1 MLGVLAV
8 LALLASPSGTV
19 EPRPL
24 NAKDEALLR
33 KLEARIDAIDR
44 GFDGALGLA
53 IRDVGS
59 GRTILRNAD
68 EVFPAA
74 SVIKIVVLAELFRQ
88 DQQALGGTGGRARL
102 LDHYVADAKDV
113 IPGSAML
120 QGMTPG
126 VTRLTNRDLATFM
139 MGVSDNGAANVLIE
153 RLGIENVNVL
163 LESVGLKETRLR
175 RKMLDVTA
183 ATAGRENTA
192 TPKELLSLLE
202 KLRDGE
208 VLDAAHTAGFWA
220 ALATASHQAPLDSF
234 FRLSEDLPHATKT
247 GWLEGVRGEA
257 GIVFAT
263 NRPFV
268 IVVMTGLA
276 GDERAAEDV
285 IAEIGAATVAT
296 FERLGRSTPLGRVLY
311 PRGAQS
317 P

>member
-8 LALLASPSGTV
+8 LALLASPHGSA

-24 NAKDEALLR
+24 NTKDESLLR

-53 IRDVGS
+53 IQDVGS

-74 SVIKIVVLAELFRQ
+74 SVIKIAVLAELFRQ
-88 DQQALGGTGGRARL
+88 DQETLGRKGDRAGL
-102 LDHYVADAKDV
+102 LDPYVADANDV

-120 QGMTPG
+120 QGMTAG

-153 RLGIENVNVL
+153 RLGIENVNAL

-175 RKMLDVTA
+175 RKMLDVA
-183 ATAGRENTA
+183 AAKAGRENTA
-192 TPKELLSLLE
+192 TPRELLSLLE
-202 KLRDGE
+202 KLRRGD
-208 VLDAAHTAGFWA
+208 VLDAAHTQGFLT

-234 FRLSEDLPHATKT
+234 LRLPEDLPHATKT
-247 GWLEGVRGEA
+247 GWLEGVRAEA
-257 GIVFAT
+257 GIVFPA

-285 IAEIGAATVAT
+285 IADVGAAAVAT

-311 PRGAQS
+311 PRGGQS